1 MRSQLTLFLF
11 VIFFQSKAEPPIYF
25 FPDLIRTEQIIWQ
38 QKNFDRPD
46 GHVRFMGLFGLHPSA
61 IAKYGFNYEDLD
73 SVKGFSV
80 AQTLWLE
87 YMCQFNDSSKAD
99 IALIYGP
106 SILRTMTVGE
116 LNLAQARIKRRKGYD
131 NLSANLGELEECCG
145 DISLS
150 QIKTNESIIRLS
162 EIPRFTTY
170 KVKKGDSLWKIRK
183 GYPNLSLDE
192 LIRIN
197 RGTDAIYPGQ
207 LLNIPL

>member
-1 MRSQLTLFLF
+1 MRFQLALFLF
-11 VIFFQSKAEPPIYF
+11 FIFFQSKAEPPIYF

-73 SVKGFSV
+73 SVRGFSV
-80 AQTLWLE
+80 AQSLWLD
-87 YMCQFNDSSKAD
+87 YMCQFNDSSYAD

-131 NLSANLGELEECCG
+131 NLSENLGELEECCG

-150 QIKTNESIIRLS
+150 KTKTNESTIRLS

-197 RGTDAIYPGQ
+197 RGTDVIYPGQ